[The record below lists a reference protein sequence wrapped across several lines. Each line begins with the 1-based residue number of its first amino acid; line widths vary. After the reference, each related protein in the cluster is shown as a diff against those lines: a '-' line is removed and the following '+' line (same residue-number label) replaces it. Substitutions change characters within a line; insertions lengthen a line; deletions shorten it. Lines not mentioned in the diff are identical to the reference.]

1 MSITNPA
8 TNSTTNYLVPAGGT
22 THAVTFNGVYSATPT
37 PIDWRQFTIDNFPFQ
52 PQGVFIDN
60 TQGTGPL
67 TITIKPINFSI
78 TCAAGVSTQ
87 AQFPAPN
94 GQTCT
99 ITGNGQATLV
109 FVDFPVLP
117 SSGVVSIANT
127 VSVDLVSNAA
137 NLTVGV
143 VPTQN
148 SSGLPYQVREVPI
161 AAVAD
166 YSSITGTATSATI
179 TPPASSN
186 LRKLVLA
193 LSENATLAT
202 AGTDLLTVTLNGV
215 VVYQQNIYI
224 PAALGAQLIFDALT
238 LDFAKLG
245 LNAGASGTLVVSLA
259 TALATGILDINAYFD

>member
-1 MSITNPA
+1 MSLSNATNP
-8 TNSTTNYLVPAGGT
+8 TSNYLIPAGGN
-22 THAVTFNGVYSATPT
+22 THAVTLTGVLSATPQLV
-37 PIDWRQFTIDNFPFQ
+37 DWRQFTIDNFPFQ

-60 TQGTGPL
+60 SQGTGPI
-67 TITIKPINFSI
+67 TITIEPIGFNI
-78 TCAAGVSTQ
+78 TCAAGISTQ

-94 GQTCT
+94 GQSCN

-117 SSGVVSIANT
+117 SAGAVSITN
-127 VSVDLVSNAA
+127 
-137 NLTVGV
+137 TVGV
-143 VPTQN
+143 DIVQLASGITFPVSVPAN
-148 SSGLPYQVREVPI
+148 ISGLPYQTQEVPI
-161 AAVAD
+161 ASTAYYAD
-166 YSSITGTATSATI
+166 ITGTATSATI

-215 VVYQQNIYI
+215 VVYKQNIYI